1 MSRANG
7 ILSKLRYNAPFNS
20 CLQVYYAIFY
30 SHLIY
35 GCNVWGLTT
44 DENLHKIEI
53 LQRKCVRIL
62 KFAPF
67 NSHTNQLFID
77 LKFLKVKD
85 IINTHQLKL
94 VYDYFISNL
103 PIDLVSLFSLS
114 SEIHTTNLDLNS
126 ARKNLLHIS
135 KINTETYGNKSIK
148 HHCAT
153 LWNETFKNGIAINSD
168 LGKNLAVTD
177 IKNSH
182 HFKKIL
188 KKHYMFKYSLVV
200 NL

>member
-1 MSRANG
+1 MRH
-7 ILSKLRYNAPFNS
+7 NAPLNT
-20 CLQVYYAIFY
+20 CLQVYYAIFH
-30 SHLIY
+30 SQLIY

-44 DENLHKIEI
+44 DENLHKIEV
-53 LQRKCVRIL
+53 LQKKCVRIL

-67 NSHTNQLFID
+67 NSHTNNLFID

-94 VYDYFISNL
+94 VYDYSVNNL
-103 PIDLVSLFSLS
+103 PTDLKTLFYLT
-114 SEIHTTNLDLNS
+114 SEVHTTNLDLNS
-126 ARKNLLHIS
+126 ARKDFLHIS

-168 LGKNLAVTD
+168 SKN
-177 IKNSH
+177 ISQ
-182 HFKKIL
+182 
-188 KKHYMFKYSLVV
+188 
-200 NL
+200 

>member
-1 MSRANG
+1 MYIDKHLSWNVHIQELCKKLSRANG
-7 ILSKLRYNAPFNS
+7 ILSKLRYNAPFNT

-30 SHLIY
+30 SQLIY

-44 DENLHKIEI
+44 DENLHKIEV

-94 VYDYFISNL
+94 VTIIL
-103 PIDLVSLFSLS
+103 PIIFQL
-114 SEIHTTNLDLNS
+114 I
-126 ARKNLLHIS
+126 
-135 KINTETYGNKSIK
+135 
-148 HHCAT
+148 
-153 LWNETFKNGIAINSD
+153 
-168 LGKNLAVTD
+168 
-177 IKNSH
+177 
-182 HFKKIL
+182 
-188 KKHYMFKYSLVV
+188 
-200 NL
+200 

>member
-1 MSRANG
+1 M
-7 ILSKLRYNAPFNS
+7 
-20 CLQVYYAIFY
+20 
-30 SHLIY
+30 
-35 GCNVWGLTT
+35 
-44 DENLHKIEI
+44 HKIEV

-77 LKFLKVKD
+77 LRFLKVKD

-94 VYDYFISNL
+94 VYDYFSNNL
-103 PIDLVSLFSLS
+103 PTDLTSLFSLT
-114 SEIHTTNLDLNS
+114 SEVHTTNLDLNS

-153 LWNETFKNGIAINSD
+153 LWNETFINGIEINSD
-168 LGKNLAVTD
+168 PHKNLSVTD
-177 IKNSH
+177 IRNSH
-182 HFKKIL
+182 HLKRIL
-188 KKHYMFKYSLVV
+188 KKHYLFKYSMEDD
-200 NL
+200 

>member
-1 MSRANG
+1 MN
-7 ILSKLRYNAPFNS
+7 
-20 CLQVYYAIFY
+20 
-30 SHLIY
+30 
-35 GCNVWGLTT
+35 
-44 DENLHKIEI
+44 
-53 LQRKCVRIL
+53 
-62 KFAPF
+62 
-67 NSHTNQLFID
+67 
-77 LKFLKVKD
+77 
-85 IINTHQLKL
+85 
-94 VYDYFISNL
+94 NL
-103 PIDLVSLFSLS
+103 PTDLTSLFSLS
-114 SEIHTTNLDLNS
+114 SEVHTTNFHLNS

-168 LGKNLAVTD
+168 PGKNLAVTD

-182 HFKKIL
+182 NFKKIL